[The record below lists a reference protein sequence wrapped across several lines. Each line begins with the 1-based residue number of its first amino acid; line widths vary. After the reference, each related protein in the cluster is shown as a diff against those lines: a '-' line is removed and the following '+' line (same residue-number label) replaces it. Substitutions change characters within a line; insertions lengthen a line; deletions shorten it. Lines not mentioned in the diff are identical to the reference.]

1 MDNVDWNSFFLPN
14 VPIYETKLPDTIVN
28 RLWKYVNDASIGC
41 NKVLAGNITES
52 YELTDDDDYFFN
64 EILSPLCERYISENN
79 VISEF
84 QTNHI
89 KATELCLNKFW
100 VNYQYKHEFNPMHC
114 HSGVISFVIWL
125 NIPTNWEE
133 QHELPISKNS
143 NSPSASDFSFSYTD
157 ICGNIQAYAVN
168 LAPKDNGLMLVFPAS
183 LNHLVYPFYE
193 CDSKRVSLSGNIC
206 WK

>member
-1 MDNVDWNSFFLPN
+1 MVDEDNSTLKRDF
-14 VPIYETKLPDTIVN
+14 ETASADYVQLIFDTFS
-28 RLWKYVNDASIGC
+28 DAT
-41 NKVLAGNITES
+41 NA
-52 YELTDDDDYFFN
+52 FQ
-64 EILSPLCERYISENN
+64 
-79 VISEF
+79 F

-89 KATELCLNKFW
+89 KPTELCLNNFW
-100 VNYQYKHEFNPMHC
+100 VNYQYKHEFNPMHS

-168 LAPKDNGLMLVFPAS
+168 LAPKDNGLMLVFPAT
-183 LNHLVYPFYE
+183 LNHLVYPFYK